1 MVSGAKDRVFDAFV
15 AAALIVVILI
25 VLFPLFFVVS
35 SSLTPY
41 SEVLKNGGFILIP
54 HALSFEAYET
64 LLNQAQ
70 IPRAFVV
77 TVIVTVVGTLVNL
90 LLTVFTAYPLSR
102 RQTPLRQTFLFVVVF
117 TLLFSGGL
125 IPTYLIV
132 KSTGLLNSIWA
143 MIIPTA
149 ISPFNV
155 LLMKSFFQEIPD
167 DLFEQAR
174 IDGASETRIM
184 RSIVL
189 PVSLPSV
196 MTIGLF
202 YAVGHWNEFFQAIF
216 YISRRELYP
225 LQVLIRQIL
234 TAGESLDNVDI
245 KVPTMSLQMASIVL
259 ASIPVIAVY
268 PFVQKHFVKGVMLGA
283 VKS

>member
-54 HALSFEAYET
+54 HALSFEAYAT

-216 YISRRELYP
+216 YISKRELYP